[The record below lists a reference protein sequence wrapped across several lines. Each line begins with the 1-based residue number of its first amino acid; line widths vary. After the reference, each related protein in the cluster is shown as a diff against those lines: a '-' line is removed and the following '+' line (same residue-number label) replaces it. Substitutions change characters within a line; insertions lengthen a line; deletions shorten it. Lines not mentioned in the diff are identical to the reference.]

1 MKMTD
6 TSERGPEST
15 IVARRGVVDEDME
28 DEK

>member
-1 MKMTD
+1 MKTTD

-15 IVARRGVVDEDME
+15 IVARRSVVDENIE